1 MNFKSRIRKNYD
13 RIEPRFDT
21 MKYWK
26 VIRNWA
32 KQKYKITISDM
43 DMLFFL
49 YSEKLFTKDCFD
61 EFMRT
66 MLFDK
71 DKFEKFRVRG
81 FIIKWREGGYNQ
93 KSLYELSYHAKRIV
107 YSIYAKMNGE
117 EEIPTNKQKNPMYLA
132 GATKATKRYHN
143 LINKFNAEVP
153 ERKKEMWRRDK
164 VKELNQQ
171 KREKGTS

>member
-1 MNFKSRIRKNYD
+1 MQIKTKIRKNYD

-49 YSEKLFTKDCFD
+49 YSEGLFTKDCFD

-71 DKFEKFRVRG
+71 DKFEKFRTRG
-81 FIIKWREGGYNQ
+81 FIIKWRNEGYHQ
-93 KSLYELSYHAKRIV
+93 KAMYELSYSAKRLV
-107 YSIYAKMNGE
+107 YSIYAKLNGE
-117 EEIPTNKQKNPMYLA
+117 DEIPTNKQKNPMYLA
-132 GATKATKRYHN
+132 GSTKATKRYYA
-143 LINKFNAEVP
+143 LINKFNAEVR
-153 ERKKEMWRRDK
+153 ERKKEQWRRNQ
-164 VKELNQQ
+164 VKKL
-171 KREKGTS
+171 KDGTE

>member
-143 LINKFNAEVP
+143 LINRFNAEVR

>member
-1 MNFKSRIRKNYD
+1 MQIKTKIRKNYD

-32 KQKYKITISDM
+32 KQKYKISISDM

-49 YSEKLFTKDCFD
+49 YSEGLFTKDCFD

-71 DKFEKFRVRG
+71 DKFEKFRTRG
-81 FIIKWREGGYNQ
+81 FIIKWRNEGYRQ
-93 KSLYELSYHAKRIV
+93 KAMYELSYSAKRLV
-107 YSIYAKMNGE
+107 YSIYAKLNGE
-117 EEIPTNKQKNPMYLA
+117 DEIPTNKQQNPMDLA
-132 GATKATKRYHN
+132 GSTKATKRYYA
-143 LINKFNAEVP
+143 LINKFNAEVR
-153 ERKKEMWRRDK
+153 ERKKEQWRRDQ
-164 VKELNQQ
+164 VKKL
-171 KREKGTS
+171 KDGTE

>member
-1 MNFKSRIRKNYD
+1 MNFKSKIRKNYD
-13 RIEPRFDT
+13 RVEPRFDT

-26 VIRNWA
+26 IIRNWA
-32 KQKYKITISDM
+32 KLKYSISISDM

-61 EFMRT
+61 QFMRT

-71 DKFEKFRVRG
+71 EKFEIFRTRG
-81 FIIKWREGGYNQ
+81 FIIKWRDGGYHQ
-93 KSLYELSYHAKRIV
+93 KALYELSYKAKRMV

-132 GATKATKRYHN
+132 GAKKSIRRYHD
-143 LINKFNAEVP
+143 IVNKFNAEVR
-153 ERKKEMWRRDK
+153 ERKKEMWRREQIQKMKDDSSK
-164 VKELNQQ
+164 PPLN
-171 KREKGTS
+171 

>member
-1 MNFKSRIRKNYD
+1 
-13 RIEPRFDT
+13 

-143 LINKFNAEVP
+143 LINRFNAEVR